1 MPDDTQE
8 KKISKPVKVYCK
20 LPNGI
25 QYQLPDG
32 RRVRLVGMYGDERS
46 PLQVSGLQGRDAV
59 FGFGVTMVDAEDWE
73 QIVKDH
79 GKSKAHVNELIFA
92 AKDDKSGA
100 SQARNNETE
109 KTGLE
114 PYDPQAHPEDK
125 SKDGTTDNAT
135 LKEVEGQ

>member
-1 MPDDTQE
+1 MPEATQE
-8 KKISKPVKVYCK
+8 KKVSKPVKVYCK

-25 QYQLPDG
+25 RYDLPDG

-46 PLQVSGLQGRDAV
+46 PLQVSGLQGRDAIL
-59 FGFGVTMVDAEDWE
+59 GFGVTMVEAEDWE

-79 GKSKAHVNELIFA
+79 GKSDAHVNGLIFA
-92 AKDDKSGA
+92 AKDDKSGI
-100 SQARNNETE
+100 SEAREKEGE

-125 SKDGTTDNAT
+125 TTDGTKNGKAEETA
-135 LKEVEGQ
+135 E

>member
-1 MPDDTQE
+1 MPDQTQE
-8 KKISKPVKVYCK
+8 TKVSKPVKVYCK

-25 QYQLPDG
+25 QYILPDG

-59 FGFGVTMVDAEDWE
+59 FGFGVTMVDADDWA

-79 GKSKAHVNELIFA
+79 GKSVAHVNELIFA
-92 AKDDKSGA
+92 AKDDKSGT

-114 PYDPQAHPEDK
+114 SYDPQAHPEDK
-125 SKDGTTDNAT
+125 STDG
-135 LKEVEGQ
+135 LKNGAPEEQAA

>member
-1 MPDDTQE
+1 MPDETQDR
-8 KKISKPVKVYCK
+8 KVSKPVKVYCK

-25 QYQLPDG
+25 QYILPDG

-46 PLQVSGLQGRDAV
+46 ALQVSGLQGRDAV
-59 FGFGVTMVDAEDWE
+59 FGFGVTMVDADDWA

-79 GKSKAHVNELIFA
+79 GKSAAHANELIFA

-100 SQARNNETE
+100 SQAKNNETE

-114 PYDPQAHPEDK
+114 AYDPQAHPEDK
-125 SKDGTTDNAT
+125 TGDGTKDGRQEEQTA
-135 LKEVEGQ
+135 